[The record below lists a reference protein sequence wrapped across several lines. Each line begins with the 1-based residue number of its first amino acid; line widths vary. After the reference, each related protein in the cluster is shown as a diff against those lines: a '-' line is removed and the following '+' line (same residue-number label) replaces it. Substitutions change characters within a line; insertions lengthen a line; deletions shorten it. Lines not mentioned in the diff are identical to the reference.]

1 MEVLKTLLKFI
12 IFLHLDQDTKTLYPV
27 LLCSNLALK
36 SAGVSSVS
44 IQWVAKNGLCA
55 Q

>member
-1 MEVLKTLLKFI
+1 MKFI

-36 SAGVSSVS
+36 SAGGSSLNIATYFMLLYDCFNS
-44 IQWVAKNGLCA
+44 MGC
-55 Q
+55 